1 MFWAISPHRRGR
13 AALFAS
19 AVVALLLLVPVATAA
34 QDSTATVKFRA
45 FGAEGSPAPDLKP
58 ADLALKVDGK
68 PREIVKLDWID
79 LRPST
84 DNAAKPA
91 ATEAAK
97 PTSEPPFHTNVVPT
111 KGRDVFIMVD
121 EESIGP
127 GRDAVAKDAANH
139 LLAALTP
146 GDRAALISTRQGGP
160 HVQLTTDHALVR
172 KGLASIA
179 GYGNPSETSMD
190 LTCRTVRTI
199 QAVQSVLGAA
209 GNTSAPA
216 VVLMSTSV
224 ATLQAGA
231 VKMIGAG
238 ANAAANLNPIG
249 DLCQLRAEEFQ
260 RLGAAAQSGN
270 VAFYAV
276 ELLDASARALLPDA
290 QGGLENLAGA
300 TNGEMMRTGANT
312 EGQMAR
318 IAQGLSYY
326 YLATFNA
333 QGSDFSG
340 AKRVELSAARSGIT
354 LRAPRELSFARSGG
368 KTTPRDMIRT
378 PARFNDLPLRAAA
391 FVSRNPGDNKIKVL
405 SLFEPAE
412 AGVKLNAAIVG
423 MYNQAGTLT
432 GQWTAQAADLAG
444 PTGMAALA
452 VPDGVYR
459 LRVAATDAS
468 GRAGTVDIDNFS
480 ATLVEAGPIKLGD
493 LVLGKMGQSGLSP
506 VMQFSTE
513 AEAIVI
519 VELYGRPAGGLRM
532 YVEVI
537 GSPEPIQMPLSPAAT
552 NEQDKFLLSAK
563 LPIGAL
569 KPGDY
574 TVRAVVAVEGQ
585 PEGVLTTTLRKSGG
599 S

>member
-1 MFWAISPHRRGR
+1 MDSAISFLSRR
-13 AALFAS
+13 AARFGVAT
-19 AVVALLLLVPVATAA
+19 VALILLIPVAADA
-34 QDSTATVKFRA
+34 QTATVKFRA

-58 ADLALKVDGK
+58 TDIALKVDGK
-68 PREIVKLDWID
+68 VREIVKLDWVD
-79 LRPST
+79 LRPSVDT
-84 DNAAKPA
+84 PVTPA
-91 ATEAAK
+91 ATAAAK
-97 PTSEPPFHTNVVPT
+97 PTAEPPFHTNVALT

-127 GRDAVAKDAANH
+127 GRDGVAKDAANF

-160 HVQLTTDHALVR
+160 NVQLTTDHAAVR
-172 KGLASIA
+172 KGVASLA
-179 GYGNPSETSMD
+179 GYGNPSENSMD

-199 QAVQSVLGAA
+199 QALQSVLNAA
-209 GNTSAPA
+209 ANTSAPA

-224 ATLQAGA
+224 AALQGGA

-238 ANAAANLNPIG
+238 AQAAANINPIG

-260 RLGAAAQSGN
+260 RLGAAASAGN

-326 YLATFNA
+326 YVATFNA

-340 AKRVELSAARSGIT
+340 TKNVDLSVARSGIT
-354 LRAPRELSFARSGG
+354 LRAPRQLSFAKAGS
-368 KTTPRDMIRT
+368 KTAPRDMIRT
-378 PARFNDLPLRAAA
+378 PAKYTDLPLRAAA
-391 FVSRNPGDNKIKVL
+391 YVSRNPGDNKIKVL

-412 AGVKLNAAIVG
+412 PGTKLNAAIVG
-423 MYNQAGTLT
+423 MYNQGGTLT
-432 GQWTAQAADLAG
+432 AQWTAQAADLAG

-506 VMQFSTE
+506 AMQFTTE
-513 AEAIVI
+513 AEAIAI

-532 YVEVI
+532 YVEII
-537 GSPEPIQMPLSPAAT
+537 GPAEPIQAPLSPAAT

-563 LPIGAL
+563 LPIGSL

-574 TVRAVVAVEGQ
+574 TVRAIVAVEGQ
-585 PEGVLTTTLRKSGG
+585 PEGVLTTTLRKAG
-599 S
+599 SS

>member
-1 MFWAISPHRRGR
+1 MRWAISLPSRSC
-13 AALFAS
+13 AALGGIVA
-19 AVVALLLLVPVATAA
+19 VALLLLIPVVAAA
-34 QDSTATVKFRA
+34 QETATVKFRA

-68 PREIVKLDWID
+68 VRPIVKLDWID
-79 LRPST
+79 LRPSVDT
-84 DNAAKPA
+84 PVKPA

-97 PTSEPPFHTNVVPT
+97 LTAEPPFHTNVVPT
-111 KGRDVFIMVD
+111 KGRDVFVLVD

-127 GRDAVAKDAANH
+127 GRDVVAKDTVNY

-146 GDRAALISTRQGGP
+146 GDRVSLISTRQGGP
-160 HVQLTTDHALVR
+160 HVQLTTDHALV
-172 KGLASIA
+172 KKTAGSLA
-179 GYGNPSETSMD
+179 GYGNPNENSMD

-199 QAVQSVLGAA
+199 QAVQSVLNAA
-209 GNTSAPA
+209 ANTSAPA

-326 YLATFNA
+326 YVATFPA

-340 AKRVELSAARSGIT
+340 TKNVELTAARSGIT
-354 LRAPRELSFARSGG
+354 LRAPRQLSFAKAGG
-368 KTTPRDMIRT
+368 KVTPKDMIRT
-378 PARFNDLPLRAAA
+378 PAKYSDLGLRAAA

-412 AGVKLNAAIVG
+412 AGVKLKEAIVG

-468 GRAGTVDIDNFS
+468 GRAGTVDIENFS

-493 LVLGKMGQSGLSP
+493 LVLGKMGQTGLSP
-506 VMQFSTE
+506 VMQFTNE
-513 AEAIVI
+513 TEAIVI

-537 GSPEPIQMPLSPAAT
+537 GAPEPIQMPLSPAAT

-563 LPIGAL
+563 LPIGSL
-569 KPGDY
+569 KAGDY

-585 PEGVLTTTLRKSGG
+585 PEGVLTATLRKAG

>member
-1 MFWAISPHRRGR
+1 MLRPLSLHSRGR
-13 AALFAS
+13 AALRGIA
-19 AVVALLLLVPVATAA
+19 AVALLLLIPVAAAA

-68 PREIVKLDWID
+68 VRPILKLDWID
-79 LRPST
+79 LRPSVDT
-84 DNAAKPA
+84 PVKPA

-97 PTSEPPFHTNVVPT
+97 PTAEPPFHTNVVAA
-111 KGRDVFIMVD
+111 KGRDVFILVD
-121 EESIGP
+121 EDSIGP
-127 GRDAVAKDAANH
+127 GRDGVAKDTANY
-139 LLAALTP
+139 LLAALSP

-160 HVQLTTDHALVR
+160 SVQLTTDHATIKKTV
-172 KGLASIA
+172 ASLS
-179 GYGNPSETSMD
+179 GYGNPNENSMD
-190 LTCRTVRTI
+190 LTCRTVRTM
-199 QAVQSVLGAA
+199 QAVQSVLNAA
-209 GNTSAPA
+209 ANTSAPA
-216 VVLMSTSV
+216 VVLLSTSV
-224 ATLQAGA
+224 AALQAGA

-249 DLCQLRAEEFQ
+249 DLCQLRVEEFQ

-276 ELLDASARALLPDA
+276 ELLDASPRALLPEA
-290 QGGLENLAGA
+290 NGGLENLAGS

-312 EGQMAR
+312 EAQMAR

-326 YLATFNA
+326 YVATFTA

-340 AKRVELSAARSGIT
+340 TKNVELTAARSGIT
-354 LRAPRELSFARSGG
+354 LRAPKQLSFARSGG
-368 KTTPRDMIRT
+368 KATPKDMIRT
-378 PARFNDLPLRAAA
+378 PAKYNDLPLRASAY
-391 FVSRNPGDNKIKVL
+391 VSRNPGDNKIKVL
-405 SLFEPAE
+405 SLFEPTE
-412 AGVKLNAAIVG
+412 TGVKLNAAIVG

-493 LVLGKMGQSGLSP
+493 LVLGRMGQSGLSP
-506 VMQFSTE
+506 AMQFGAE
-513 AEAIVI
+513 AEAIAI

-563 LPIGAL
+563 LPIGSL

-585 PEGVLTTTLRKSGG
+585 PEGVITTTLRKAGG